1 MREMVNLTSIRST
14 SIIKITTNSSHFNK
28 TQVIKSISYIF
39 YCIFVTMRLDSWKS
53 ANISPSGIRTFL
65 SFRDLFY
72 NFIKMSEVVILS
84 FKFFG
89 YIKFSANILHLYRPP
104 FISS

>member
-1 MREMVNLTSIRST
+1 
-14 SIIKITTNSSHFNK
+14 
-28 TQVIKSISYIF
+28 
-39 YCIFVTMRLDSWKS
+39 MRLNPWKS
-53 ANISPSGIRTFL
+53 TNITPTWIRALL
-65 SFRDLFY
+65 SFRDLLY
-72 NFIKMSEVVILS
+72 DFIKMSEVVILS